1 MQARRRKMTVTQ
13 MERRYQRLAAR
24 LAKLQVM
31 VQGTITERTIERSI
45 DISPGEKKVYGPYYQ
60 WTFKDKG
67 KTVTVNLAPDQAEK
81 YQRAIDEHRK
91 MEGIVEEMRQ
101 LSRKILEMKTVGVR
115 KRKRGGN

>member
-1 MQARRRKMTVTQ
+1 MTLTQ

-31 VQGTITERTIERSI
+31 AQGTITERTIERGTGAAS
-45 DISPGEKKVYGPYYQ
+45 DKKKVYGPYYQ

-67 KTVTVNLAPDQAEK
+67 KTVTVNLASGQAKE
-81 YQRAIDEHRK
+81 YQHAIDEHRK

-101 LSRKILEMKTVGVR
+101 LSLKILEIKTIGVK
-115 KRKRGGN
+115 KRKRGGS

>member
-1 MQARRRKMTVTQ
+1 MAVAE

-31 VQGTITERTIERSI
+31 VQGTITERTIERGT
-45 DISPGEKKVYGPYYQ
+45 DAGPDKKKVYGPYYQ

-67 KTVTVNLAPDQAEK
+67 KTVTVNLAPSQAK
-81 YQRAIDEHRK
+81 QYQRAINEHRK

-101 LSRKILEMKTVGVR
+101 LSRKILEMKTVGVT
-115 KRKRGGN
+115 KRKRAAS

>member
-1 MQARRRKMTVTQ
+1 MTVTQ

-31 VQGTITERTIERSI
+31 VQGTITERTIERGMDAAS
-45 DISPGEKKVYGPYYQ
+45 GEKKVYGPYYQ

-67 KTVTVNLAPDQAEK
+67 KTVTVNLAPRQAKE

-101 LSRKILEMKTVGVR
+101 LSREILEMKTVGVT
-115 KRKRGGN
+115 KRKRVGS

>member
-1 MQARRRKMTVTQ
+1 MTLTQ

-31 VQGTITERTIERSI
+31 VQGTITERTIERDI
-45 DISPGEKKVYGPYYQ
+45 DAVSGEKKVYGPYYQ

-67 KTVTVNLAPDQAEK
+67 KTVTVNLSPNQAKE

-91 MEGIVEEMRQ
+91 MESIVEEMRQ
-101 LSRKILEMKTVGVR
+101 LSRKILEMKTVGVK
-115 KRKRGGN
+115 KRKRGE

>member
-1 MQARRRKMTVTQ
+1 MTLTQ
-13 MERRYQRLAAR
+13 MERNYQRLAAR

-31 VQGTITERTIERSI
+31 VQGTITERTIERDI
-45 DISPGEKKVYGPYYQ
+45 DTSPGEKKIYGPYYQ

-67 KTVTVNLAPDQAEK
+67 KTVTVNLAPDQAKK

-115 KRKRGGN
+115 KRKRGGS

>member
-1 MQARRRKMTVTQ
+1 MTVTE

-24 LAKLQVM
+24 MAKLQVM
-31 VQGTITERTIERSI
+31 VQGTITERTIERGI
-45 DISPGEKKVYGPYYQ
+45 DTTPGEKKVYGPYYQ

-67 KTVTVNLAPDQAEK
+67 KTVTVNLTPNQAK
-81 YQRAIDEHRK
+81 QYQRAIDEHRK
-91 MEGIVEEMRQ
+91 MEGIVQEMQQ